1 MADLMWLIVVV
12 GGPLLLGG
20 VIAFAILRQRKLSG
34 KEQQEQT
41 HEVEKLYDGK

>member
-20 VIAFAILRQRKLSG
+20 VIAFGLLRQRKLSSR
-34 KEQQEQT
+34 EQREQNHT
-41 HEVEKLYDGK
+41 VSKLYDGK